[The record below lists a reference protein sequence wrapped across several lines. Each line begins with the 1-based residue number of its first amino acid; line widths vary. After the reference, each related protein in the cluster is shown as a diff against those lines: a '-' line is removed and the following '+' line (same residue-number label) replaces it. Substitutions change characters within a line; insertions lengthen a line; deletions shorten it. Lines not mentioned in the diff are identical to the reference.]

1 MLVSLIV
8 NGILERLGHTKM
20 NKQIKKNNIKEL
32 QRQTLINILNVKGII
47 YTHYK
52 NKQKGNHE
60 KNNTTIQC
68 AKNILC

>member
-8 NGILERLGHTKM
+8 SGILELLGHTKM
-20 NKQIKKNNIKEL
+20 NKQITKNNIKEL

-52 NKQKGNHE
+52 NKQKR
-60 KNNTTIQC
+60 KLWKKQ
-68 AKNILC
+68 